1 MAIDAPPSSQSFF
14 SPWPERLRH
23 SAIILLVA
31 GLALSLLVVFD
42 ELTPLR
48 AATVFA
54 CIAAAAL
61 VPWRLHHVAAS
72 REDVRAGN
80 PVEAAAV
87 SAIVAGMP
95 DPAVLLDRAGRVI
108 HLNAAAAQLAPA
120 LRKNELAQFAL
131 RSPEI
136 ITALREA
143 IATTEPRRA
152 SYLDH
157 VPVDRWMEL
166 IITPVPVPTTFGG
179 VDKCMLMTFHDQT
192 PLRRVEEMRADF
204 VANAS
209 HELRTPLA
217 ALSGFID
224 TLQGPAKDDPKAR
237 ERFLSIMHVQA
248 TRMARLIDDL
258 LSLSRVE
265 LSAHVRPDTLIDV
278 VPIIRQVADG
288 LEPLAGERQVV
299 VEIELPDMPVPI
311 AGDREELLRLF
322 ENLIE
327 NALKY
332 GASGG
337 KVIVSLTSAI
347 SGEGTPEVRVMV
359 RDFGPGIAP
368 EHLPRLTERF
378 YRVDVGDSRAQG
390 GTGLGLSLVKHILN
404 RHRGRLLIESV
415 PRNGATF
422 TACFPQ
428 PKPPAAA

>member
-1 MAIDAPPSSQSFF
+1 MAIQDSSPSAFF
-14 SPWPERLRH
+14 APWPDRLRH
-23 SAIILLVA
+23 AAIILLVA
-31 GLALSLLVVFD
+31 AIALSVLVVLA
-42 ELTPLR
+42 ELSAAR
-48 AATVFA
+48 AAAVFL

-61 VPWRLHHVAAS
+61 VPWRLHNADTS
-72 REDVRAGN
+72 REDVRGVN

-87 SAIVAGMP
+87 SAVVAGMP

-108 HLNAAAAQLAPA
+108 HLNAAAATLAPA
-120 LRKNELAQFAL
+120 LRRNELAQFAL

-143 IATTEPRRA
+143 IATSEPRRTT
-152 SYLDH
+152 YLDQ

-179 VDKCMLMTFHDQT
+179 TDKCMLMTFHDLT

-224 TLQGPAKDDPKAR
+224 TLQGPARDDAKAR
-237 ERFLSIMHVQA
+237 ERFLGIMHAQA

-265 LSAHVRPDTLIDV
+265 LSAHVRPDTLTDI

-288 LEPLAGERQVV
+288 LEPLARERQVAI
-299 VEIELPDMPVPI
+299 EIDLPDTPVVI

-337 KVIVSLTSAI
+337 RVVVSLTLAV
-347 SGEGTPEVRVMV
+347 SGEGAPEIRVMV
-359 RDFGPGIAP
+359 
-368 EHLPRLTERF
+368 
-378 YRVDVGDSRAQG
+378 
-390 GTGLGLSLVKHILN
+390 
-404 RHRGRLLIESV
+404 
-415 PRNGATF
+415 
-422 TACFPQ
+422 
-428 PKPPAAA
+428 

>member
-1 MAIDAPPSSQSFF
+1 MAIEAPSSSSSFF
-14 SPWPERLRH
+14 SPWPDRLRH
-23 SAIILLVA
+23 SAFILAVAAVALAVLV
-31 GLALSLLVVFD
+31 LSD

-48 AATVFA
+48 AGVVFICLA
-54 CIAAAAL
+54 GAAL
-61 VPWRLHHVAAS
+61 VPWRLHHAAAS
-72 REDVRAGN
+72 REDVRVN
-80 PVEAAAV
+80 PVDAAAV
-87 SAIVAGMP
+87 SAVVSGMP

-108 HLNAAAAQLAPA
+108 HLNIAAAQLAPA

-143 IATTEPRRA
+143 IATSEPRRA
-152 SYLDH
+152 TYLDH

-166 IITPVPVPTTFGG
+166 IITPVPVPSAFGG
-179 VDKCMLMTFHDQT
+179 TDKCMLMTFHDQT

-224 TLQGPAKDDPKAR
+224 TLQGPAKDDAKAR
-237 ERFLSIMHVQA
+237 ERFLGIMHAQA

-265 LSAHVRPDTLIDV
+265 LSAHVRPDTSIDI

-288 LEPLAGERQVV
+288 LEALARERQVL
-299 VEIELPDMPVPI
+299 VEIDLPERQVAI

-337 KVIVSLTSAI
+337 KVIVSLSTTGTS
-347 SGEGTPEVRVMV
+347 EGQPEVRVMV

-378 YRVDVGDSRAQG
+378 YRVDVGDSRSQG

-415 PRNGATF
+415 PKHGATF

-428 PKPPAAA
+428 PKAAIPA